1 MQFADNILKTVKT
14 DGNFSFSKHTTYG
27 LGGLAKIAYFPINIE
42 ESKAVFDYVTSNY
55 DNFCII
61 GNGSNLL
68 ASDDCYDGA
77 VISTKKLNGI
87 SYENGVLKCMG
98 GATVGAVLSYCKSAG
113 LSGLEYLAGIPASIG
128 GLAYMNGGING
139 FHLGDNV
146 QSVLIYDGNLKEL
159 SNKNCNFG
167 NKHSTMR
174 DINALILR
182 IDLQVKS
189 SNVKEIEEKYN
200 YFINRRRGLPQG
212 RSCGCVFKNP
222 EGFSAGKLIE
232 EAGLKGLRCGNAFV
246 SGEHANFI
254 INDGAGSREVYLL
267 IGEVKRRVYEKFGVL
282 LEEEVVYIGEFN
294 ETDG

>member
-68 ASDDCYDGA
+68 ASDDFYNGA
-77 VISTKKLNGI
+77 VICTKKLNGI
-87 SYENGVLKCMG
+87 SYENGVVKCMG

-113 LSGLEYLAGIPASIG
+113 LGGLEYLAGIPASIG

-139 FHLGDNV
+139 CHLGDNV

-159 SNKNCNFG
+159 SNKNCNLAI
-167 NKHSTMR
+167 S
-174 DINALILR
+174 IVL
-182 IDLQVKS
+182 
-189 SNVKEIEEKYN
+189 
-200 YFINRRRGLPQG
+200 
-212 RSCGCVFKNP
+212 CV
-222 EGFSAGKLIE
+222 
-232 EAGLKGLRCGNAFV
+232 
-246 SGEHANFI
+246 
-254 INDGAGSREVYLL
+254 
-267 IGEVKRRVYEKFGVL
+267 
-282 LEEEVVYIGEFN
+282 
-294 ETDG
+294 T